1 MHHAR
6 EVNHILSPFITAWPD
21 PEAVEHCVDIRA
33 SLEKTGISISQLD
46 LWIVKICATTLGE
59 TAGDL
64 SSMTSSNDLA
74 AGSKSQETTFH
85 GDASPSAGVKR

>member
-6 EVNHILSPFITAWPD
+6 EVNHILRPFITAWPD

-59 TAGDL
+59 TAG
-64 SSMTSSNDLA
+64 
-74 AGSKSQETTFH
+74 
-85 GDASPSAGVKR
+85 VKR